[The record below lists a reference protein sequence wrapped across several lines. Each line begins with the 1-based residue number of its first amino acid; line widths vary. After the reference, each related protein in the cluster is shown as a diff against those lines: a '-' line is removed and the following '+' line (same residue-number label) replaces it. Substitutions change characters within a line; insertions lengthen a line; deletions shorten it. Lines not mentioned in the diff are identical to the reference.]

1 MNLQSASSVQSK
13 ISRFEPP
20 ESSEISEFVK
30 SSQASKEHFSASIF
44 DENFARS
51 RGDVYVEFSGHLL
64 LGTAYSQREEGGVK
78 SEQDQRPK
86 SKEIIALAAIPRGKI
101 A

>member
-64 LGTAYSQREEGGVK
+64 LGTAYSQREEGGVN
-78 SEQDQRPK
+78 SNRTSDR
-86 SKEIIALAAIPRGKI
+86 SPRKLSR
-101 A
+101 

>member
-51 RGDVYVEFSGHLL
+51 RGDVYVEFSGHLF
-64 LGTAYSQREEGGVK
+64 ARNGVQ
-78 SEQDQRPK
+78 SAGRRRRQVEQDQRPK
-86 SKEIIALAAIPRGKI
+86 SKEIIALTAIPRGKI

>member
-78 SEQDQRPK
+78 SNRTSDR
-86 SKEIIALAAIPRGKI
+86 SPRKLSR
-101 A
+101 